1 MSCPNCKQS
10 KNGGWFKILIGAII
24 LLIALITSIFPQQD
38 QHHGNTRMQNQ
49 RMGNCEK

>member
-24 LLIALITSIFPQQD
+24 LLIALTTSIFSQ
-38 QHHGNTRMQNQ
+38 
-49 RMGNCEK
+49 